1 MSQYWTNLPERTGSR
16 QVLAEYCERLHDEV
30 GQNPAVKEQQ

>member
-1 MSQYWTNLPERTGSR
+1 MSQYRTNLPERTESR

-30 GQNPAVKEQQ
+30 GQDPAVEEQQ